1 MRNFLL
7 GFTALASVAGISGV
21 VHAQE
26 ASDSEEI
33 VITAQKRPENVQD
46 VSMAVTALSA
56 ETLSEAN
63 ITGATEIRRLA
74 PSLQY
79 SENATVRGTGF
90 TMRGVGTQTFSNGVE
105 QSVGTV
111 VDGVTM
117 SRNGMGN
124 GDLLD
129 LDHVEVLRGPQGMLF
144 GRNASAGVVSLITR
158 RPTDAFEGNGRVAIG
173 SNNRL
178 DLNGVINVPITD
190 QMAFRV
196 AGFSNSRDGLIHNV
210 YDGNTFNDH
219 EETGYRARL
228 AWKSA
233 DDRWDILLSTDHSVR
248 DGGCCM
254 WTVRN
259 VVPGSPL
266 ALSFASAGI
275 TASPE
280 NLQTNISGGAFSR
293 SENSGTS
300 LEVNWRFGGF
310 TLTSL
315 SAWREWQLREN
326 ADSDSTPV
334 NGLDLNFGRSDSEQF
349 SQEVRLASPAEGFV
363 DYVVGLFYFSSDL
376 HGNNGQQGSFSL
388 TSSTPLSSRYF
399 ISDNSTESA
408 AVFGQARF
416 HLTDDL
422 RIITGA
428 RYTED
433 DLSMDYVR
441 SFFPGTSP
449 ASAPTEVHPTVSA
462 SNTSWRL
469 GVEADLGEDVLLY
482 ATASRGYKGPGFN
495 ALIGAPMAALARPVE
510 PEIPTA
516 YELGVKASFFNGG
529 LITNW
534 AVFETRFEDFQ
545 AQMFDSSVPPLGAF
559 IIGNAGELRT
569 RGVELEW
576 RTRPAEGLS
585 FSGAVSYQDAVYTD
599 FENAACWGSPATQPG
614 CVGGIFDASGVDLPN
629 SPDWTVSMQGRY
641 ERELSSGLL
650 GFVTGNWFWQS
661 EVNDSLGD
669 PNMVRDAYGLL
680 GGSIGVE
687 DEQGRW
693 QASLYV
699 RNALD
704 DHYTGTITTT
714 PLAPGSY
721 SQTPVEDAERLFG
734 VALEYRFGQ

>member
-7 GFTALASVAGISGV
+7 GFTALASVAGMTGV
-21 VHAQE
+21 ARAQD
-26 ASDSEEI
+26 ADGEI
-33 VITAQKRPENVQD
+33 VITATKRPENVQD

-105 QSVGTV
+105 QSVATV

-158 RPTDAFEGNGRVAIG
+158 RPTDEFEGNGRIVAG
-173 SNNRL
+173 SNNRM
-178 DLNGVINVPITD
+178 DLSGVINVPLTEQLAI
-190 QMAFRV
+190 RV
-196 AGFSNSRDGLIHNV
+196 AGFSNTRDGLIENV
-210 YDGNTFNDH
+210 YDGNRFNDH
-219 EETGYRARL
+219 EESGYRARL
-228 AWKSA
+228 AWESV
-233 DDRWDILLSTDHSVR
+233 DGDFDVLLSTDRSVR

-259 VVPGSPL
+259 VIPGSPL
-266 ALSFASAGI
+266 ALSFAAAGI
-275 TASPE
+275 VASPE

-300 LEVNWRFGGF
+300 LEMNWRFGGF

-315 SAWREWQLREN
+315 TALREWQLREN

-349 SQEVRLASPAEGFV
+349 SQELRLTSPSEGFV
-363 DYVVGLFYFSSDL
+363 DYVVGLYYFNSELDG
-376 HGNNGQQGSFSL
+376 HNGQQGSFTL
-388 TSSTPLSSRYF
+388 TASSPLASRYF
-399 ISDNSTESA
+399 NSHNESESA
-408 AVFGQARF
+408 AIFGQARF
-416 HLTDDL
+416 HVTDDF
-422 RIITGA
+422 RIIAGA

-449 ASAPTEVHPTVSA
+449 ASAPAEVHPTVSA

-469 GVEADLGEDVLLY
+469 GVETDLGEDVLLY

-495 ALIGAPMAALARPVE
+495 ALVGAPAAALARPVE

-516 YELGVKASFFNGG
+516 YEIGLKASFFDGA
-529 LITNW
+529 LVTNW
-534 AVFETRFEDFQ
+534 AIFETRFEDFQ

-569 RGVELEW
+569 RGVELEF
-576 RTRPAEGLS
+576 RARPTDALS
-585 FSGAVSYQDAVYTD
+585 FGGAVSYQDAVYAD
-599 FENAACWGSPATQPG
+599 FQGAACWAAAPAQPD
-614 CVGGIFDASGVDLPN
+614 CAGGIFDASGVDLPN
-629 SPDWTVSMQGRY
+629 SPDWTVSLQSRY
-641 ERELSSGLL
+641 EHSLSSGLL
-650 GFVTGNWFWQS
+650 GFITANWFWQS

-669 PNMVRDAYGLL
+669 PNMVREAYGLL

-687 DEQGRW
+687 DQEGRW
-693 QASLYV
+693 QASVFV

-704 DHYTGTITTT
+704 DHYTGTIIAT

-734 VALEYRFGQ
+734 VALEYRFGE